1 MEEELVDDVVVSTVG
16 MTAEQLQCD
25 EAVSDEE
32 ATDDIVVEGVA
43 VAGADNDTDSLP
55 DDKELDDD
63 ELDSEDDG
71 VSKRYGRDFLLSL
84 QFLEKCK
91 QRPQNRVNAEYIRKV
106 YMYVAIDCGC
116 RFYHQEL
123 PRQSDMRFQPG
134 YYDGPSGSRKKM
146 GYQGSKKKIRLPSKE
161 QVELR
166 KAKKRWVRPVEA
178 EADLANTEK
187 ETQVRMY
194 WTT

>member
-1 MEEELVDDVVVSTVG
+1 MEEELVDDVVVSTVA

-32 ATDDIVVEGVA
+32 ATDDIVEEGVA
-43 VAGADNDTDSLP
+43 ATRTDNDTNNQP

-71 VSKRYGRDFLLSL
+71 GLKRYGRDFLSSL

-91 QRPQNRVNAEYIRKV
+91 QRPPNCVNAEYIRKV
-106 YMYVAIDCGC
+106 YMYVAIDRGC

-134 YYDGPSGSRKKM
+134 YYDGPSGGRKKM
-146 GYQGSKKKIRLPSKE
+146 GYQGSKKKIKLPSKE

-178 EADLANTEK
+178 EVDLANTEK
-187 ETQVRMY
+187 ETQVS
-194 WTT
+194 